1 MLGPFAHMAPFGLI
15 APPLPLKKILA
26 TPLPLDG
33 LHDPQTVYEA
43 LMGCRGL
50 WRSEGPSSDLRGPQ
64 DRLQN
69 RLSDSMKLFVGLS
82 SRDPHGLLAP
92 QFQLFFYFFLIFF
105 FKFIWAPSKK

>member
-1 MLGPFAHMAPFGLI
+1 MKLRKRWTPSLTWAPFGLI
-15 APPLPLKKILA
+15 DPLPLKKILA

-82 SRDPHGLLAP
+82 SRDPGSNMPLSSN
-92 QFQLFFYFFLIFF
+92 IFF
-105 FKFIWAPSKK
+105 SFF

>member
-1 MLGPFAHMAPFGLI
+1 MGPFWFDC
-15 APPLPLKKILA
+15 PLPLKKILA

-33 LHDPQTVYEA
+33 LHDPQTANEA
-43 LMGCRGL
+43 LMNCRDL

-69 RLSDSMKLFVGLS
+69 QMSDSMKLFVGLS
-82 SRDPHGLLAP
+82 SRDSWTACPSVLT
-92 QFQLFFYFFLIFF
+92 FFFHFYF